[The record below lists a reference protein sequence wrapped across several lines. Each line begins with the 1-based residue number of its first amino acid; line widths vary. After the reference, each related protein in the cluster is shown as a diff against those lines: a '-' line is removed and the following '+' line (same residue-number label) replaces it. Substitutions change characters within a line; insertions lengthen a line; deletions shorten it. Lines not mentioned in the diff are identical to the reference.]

1 MLDDPTII
9 LLAFVTGGSFPS
21 SCVLHALES
30 YERQSLSGVAIMRL
44 MFTPPLSDARL

>member
-21 SCVLHALES
+21 IVS
-30 YERQSLSGVAIMRL
+30 YTRLSRMNGKVCL
-44 MFTPPLSDARL
+44 GSPS